1 MTSRIQ
7 LAVRDDQLVTLA
19 DVQRRE
25 KSLTWYTCGDN
36 LAVKDGRGQRV
47 IGKGRRHQAR
57 RKHFSHR
64 SNSKC
69 HGEGPAHY
77 RVKTALCQAIN
88 HVLEMPMERR
98 NAHGHID
105 YRCPD
110 PEYGPKDMMKFAPGS
125 NCINLEFE
133 QMRHGYHQYDLL
145 HDFSG
150 TRFDDPPALDRAE
163 CEVWLD
169 GRRTRADIAGK
180 DKEGSVLWVI
190 EIKRSG
196 LSKAAVDHAQDK
208 GIPLF
213 VVDLTQLPQP
223 TEDDPWAEIKCW
235 DYFVL
240 AENLVRGFYPS
251 VTESYSTGCE
261 RKAFGMGPDDHSWS
275 KLCVYVHRGPGNCDN
290 EGCSNCEEAVLHE
303 CGEMFCPDTAYMF
316 KHGINH
322 LQMYTDPLH
331 QVNSHIP
338 PPRGESLVGLTQPRV
353 GCRGPKDEL
362 RAVVVETAP

>member
-1 MTSRIQ
+1 MSSRIQ

-19 DVQRRE
+19 DVQRWE
-25 KSLTWYTCGDN
+25 KGLTCYTCGDN

-69 HGEGPAHY
+69 HGEGPAHF
-77 RVKTALCQAIN
+77 RVKTALCRAIN
-88 HVLEMPMERR
+88 HALEIPMERR

-180 DKEGSVLWVI
+180 DKEGSV
-190 EIKRSG
+190 
-196 LSKAAVDHAQDK
+196 
-208 GIPLF
+208 P
-213 VVDLTQLPQP
+213 
-223 TEDDPWAEIKCW
+223 
-235 DYFVL
+235 
-240 AENLVRGFYPS
+240 
-251 VTESYSTGCE
+251 
-261 RKAFGMGPDDHSWS
+261 
-275 KLCVYVHRGPGNCDN
+275 
-290 EGCSNCEEAVLHE
+290 
-303 CGEMFCPDTAYMF
+303 
-316 KHGINH
+316 
-322 LQMYTDPLH
+322 
-331 QVNSHIP
+331 
-338 PPRGESLVGLTQPRV
+338 VGH
-353 GCRGPKDEL
+353 
-362 RAVVVETAP
+362 